1 MRKRPGPYGPDWDQP
16 HVRQT
21 VPMEITAA
29 RLPEDADEIIS
40 FVTSSSPLTDRA
52 ILRSA
57 LTPETAAFLRVLVA
71 RRSGRALA
79 GVAVGRAG
87 SNLPAGALFAIV
99 RVSPDSRG
107 QGVGSRLYAG
117 LLADLPDE
125 LTRLATGVFHD
136 DEASLA
142 VARHWGFE
150 PAGLSVTTSA
160 DVSDASAPTPVEG
173 LTLEAH
179 DDLRFEDEEAV
190 EAMLLASQTN
200 PEFELGLV
208 LSLTSFRE
216 TAAPGQRPVAALAR
230 VEGHPAA
237 ISFAVADGDQMHVIY
252 TGVDPARRGSALA
265 RRTKEFL
272 HAHASDQ
279 GIRTVLTDNDEEN
292 PGIRRVNEQLGYT
305 SHSATYWM
313 MRPRP

>member
-1 MRKRPGPYGPDWDQP
+1 M
-16 HVRQT
+16 HQT
-21 VPMEITAA
+21 VPVEITAA
-29 RLPEDADEIIS
+29 RLPDDADEFIS
-40 FVTSSSPLTDRA
+40 FVTTISPLTDRA

-57 LTPETAAFLRVLVA
+57 LVPETAAFLRVLMA
-71 RRSGRALA
+71 RRSDGALA

-99 RVSPDSRG
+99 RVRPDVKR
-107 QGVGSRLYAG
+107 QGVGSRLYAR
-117 LLADLPDE
+117 LLADLPED
-125 LTRLATGVFHD
+125 LTRLATGVFAD

-150 PAGLSVTTSA
+150 SVGLSVTTTV
-160 DVSDASAPTPVEG
+160 DVSGASAPTPVAG
-173 LTLEAH
+173 LTLEAR
-179 DDLRFEDEEAV
+179 DDLRFDDEEAV
-190 EAMLLASQTN
+190 EAMLLDSQTN

-216 TAAPGQRPVAALAR
+216 TPAPGQRPLAALAR
-230 VEGHPAA
+230 VDGHPAA

-252 TGVDPARRGSALA
+252 TGVDPARRGRAIA

-292 PGIRRVNEQLGYT
+292 PGIRHVNDQLGYA
-305 SHSATYWM
+305 SHSSTCWM

>member
-1 MRKRPGPYGPDWDQP
+1 
-16 HVRQT
+16 
-21 VPMEITAA
+21 VPVEITAA
-29 RLPEDADEIIS
+29 RLPDDADEIIS
-40 FVTSSSPLTDRA
+40 VVTTSSPLTDRA

-57 LTPETAAFLRVLVA
+57 LGPETAAFLRVLMA
-71 RRSGRALA
+71 RRSDGALA

-99 RVSPDSRG
+99 RVRPDVKG
-107 QGVGSRLYAG
+107 QGVGSRLYAR
-117 LLADLPDE
+117 LLVDLPED
-125 LTRLATGVFHD
+125 LTRLATGVFAD

-150 PAGLSVTTSA
+150 SVGLSVTTA
-160 DVSDASAPTPVEG
+160 VDVSGASAPTPVAG
-173 LTLEAH
+173 LTLEAR
-179 DDLRFEDEEAV
+179 DDLRFDDEEAV
-190 EAMLLASQTN
+190 EAMLLDSQTN

-216 TAAPGQRPVAALAR
+216 TPAPGQRPLAALARRQRPLAALAR
-230 VEGHPAA
+230 VDGHPAA

-252 TGVDPARRGSALA
+252 TGVDPARRGRAIA

-279 GIRTVLTDNDEEN
+279 GIRTVLTDNDQEN
-292 PGIRRVNEQLGYT
+292 PGIRHVNDQLGYA
-305 SHSATYWM
+305 SHSATCWM